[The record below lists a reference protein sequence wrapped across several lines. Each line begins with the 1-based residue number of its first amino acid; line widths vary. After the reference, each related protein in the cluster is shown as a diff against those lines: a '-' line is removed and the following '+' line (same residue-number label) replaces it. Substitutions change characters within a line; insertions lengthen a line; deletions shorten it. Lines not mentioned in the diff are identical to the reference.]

1 MMRTKTLLAHGLIR
15 CGLAAV
21 LLGALLAAM
30 TPANASKDEKKSDT
44 ASCWISYSD
53 YEPNFPHVDL
63 AACPDAPKDETVF
76 CRARL
81 AGDSMT
87 IDRFRQADGCLLGSA
102 TTPIADFI
110 KTYGP
115 NPK

>member
-1 MMRTKTLLAHGLIR
+1 MTQSIRFLNLTGCLSAALFLGFALA
-15 CGLAAV
+15 V
-21 LLGALLAAM
+21 
-30 TPANASKDEKKSDT
+30 PASASKEEKKEADA

-81 AGDSMT
+81 TGDTMV
-87 IDRFRQADGCLLGSA
+87 IDRFRQADGCMLGSVA
-102 TTPIADFI
+102 TPIADFF
-110 KTYGP
+110 KANGP
-115 NPK
+115 VQK